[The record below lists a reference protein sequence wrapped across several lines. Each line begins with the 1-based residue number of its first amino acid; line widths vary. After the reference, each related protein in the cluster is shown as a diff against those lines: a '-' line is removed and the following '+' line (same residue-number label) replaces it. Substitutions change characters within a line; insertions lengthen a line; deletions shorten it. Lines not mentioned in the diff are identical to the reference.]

1 MRTATK
7 CEYCHEDIAPADKG
21 PVPKFCSTKCRMA
34 AHRASRK
41 TNVPAE
47 LLSRPRWVRYR
58 NVALDNRMSK
68 MPITI
73 DGRSASSTNA
83 ATWTDYASAHKSH
96 VGDGLGFVLNGD
108 GIMCIDLD
116 HCVENG
122 EVNQLALDFIDS
134 LPETYIE
141 FSPSGDGLH
150 IWGFGTVAK
159 GSRKVVNGLNIETY
173 SDGRY
178 MTVTNQPFIKAPL
191 AQLT

>member
-7 CEYCHEDIAPADKG
+7 CEYCAEDIFPADKG
-21 PVPKFCSTKCRMA
+21 PIPKTCSDRCRKA
-34 AHRASRK
+34 AYRASRK

-47 LLSRPRWVRYR
+47 LLIQPRWVRYKEVFNGKR
-58 NVALDNRMSK
+58 K
-68 MPITI
+68 TKIPITTDARI
-73 DGRSASSTNA
+73 ASSTNPD
-83 ATWTDYASAHKSH
+83 TWTDYATAHKSR

-116 HCVENG
+116 YCVEDG
-122 EVNQLALDFIDS
+122 EVNQLALDFIES

-150 IWGFGTVAK
+150 IWGFGSVAK
-159 GSRKVVNGLNIETY
+159 GSRKVVNGLNVETY

-178 MTVTNQPFIKAPL
+178 MTITNQPFMKAPL